1 MYIYDLYSDGQL
13 FFAWTPESH
22 TPLAHSIPACLPVN
36 SAALE
41 GPN

>member
-22 TPLAHSIPACLPVN
+22 TPQLTPSLPAH